1 MNETRVEEKRASD
14 KRAREQESRDSD
26 TIDKTDSGST
36 TSTFSCSKK
45 SEIGK
50 LWSTVSSYET
60 RAINQKIKLA
70 EKLGFLN
77 KLDRSELDSLDIDE
91 KQVKKINDVI
101 ISVLAPILKL
111 EHVLKMDHLKDDLE
125 SWAFVNQPSQPL
137 FVESDSQTEF
147 EMDRNT
153 DEDRDEMKKVKDNR
167 IKKLK
172 KRICHMKDLL
182 KLYREREMV
191 FAENEKAFQV
201 IEDDNQEFINILAED
216 SSNMMLE
223 LDEQKQESK
232 QLAWQNKK
240 LSKKLVKKDEE
251 VCRLKR
257 LCKKHGVQ
265 YKRKA
270 NEDIDH
276 A

>member
-1 MNETRVEEKRASD
+1 MNETRVEEKRASRKD
-14 KRAREQESRDSD
+14 SKDSD
-26 TIDKTDSGST
+26 TIDKTDSRST

-70 EKLGFLN
+70 EKLGLFQ
-77 KLDRSELDSLDIDE
+77 KLDRSELESLDIDE
-91 KQVKKINDVI
+91 KHVKRINDVI
-101 ISVLAPILKL
+101 IDVLAPILKL

-153 DEDRDEMKKVKDNR
+153 DEDRDEMKKVKEDR

-201 IEDDNQEFINILAED
+201 IEDDNQELINILAED

-240 LSKKLVKKDEE
+240 LGKKLSAKDEE
-251 VCRLKR
+251 ICRLKR
-257 LCKKHGVQ
+257 LCKEHEVK
-265 YKRKA
+265 YKRKVK
-270 NEDIDH
+270 EDKL
-276 A
+276 

>member
-1 MNETRVEEKRASD
+1 MNETRVEEKRASRKD
-14 KRAREQESRDSD
+14 FKDSD
-26 TIDKTDSGST
+26 TIDKTDSRST

-77 KLDRSELDSLDIDE
+77 KLNRSELESLAIDE

-147 EMDRNT
+147 ETDRNT
-153 DEDRDEMKKVKDNR
+153 DEDRDEMKKVNDDR
-167 IKKLK
+167 IKKLRGKILHLKVILKQCK
-172 KRICHMKDLL
+172 KNEI
-182 KLYREREMV
+182 V
-191 FAENEKAFQV
+191 FAENEKAFQE
-201 IEDDNQEFINILAED
+201 IEDNNQEFINILAED
-216 SSNMMLE
+216 NSNLMLE
-223 LDEQKQESK
+223 LDEQKQESR

-240 LSKKLVKKDEE
+240 LGKNLSDKDEE
-251 VCRLKR
+251 IYRLKQ

-265 YKRKA
+265 YKRKVKEA
-270 NEDIDH
+270 KL
-276 A
+276 

>member
-1 MNETRVEEKRASD
+1 MNETRVEEKRA
-14 KRAREQESRDSD
+14 REQESRESD
-26 TIDKTDSGST
+26 MIDKTDSRST

-60 RAINQKIKLA
+60 RAINHKIKLA
-70 EKLGFLN
+70 EKLGLFQ
-77 KLDRSELDSLDIDE
+77 KLDRSELESLDIDE
-91 KQVKKINDVI
+91 NHVKRINDVI
-101 ISVLAPILKL
+101 IDVLAPILKL

-147 EMDRNT
+147 ETDRNT
-153 DEDRDEMKKVKDNR
+153 DEDRDEMKKVKEDR

-191 FAENEKAFQV
+191 CAENEKAFQV
-201 IEDDNQEFINILAED
+201 IEDDNRESISILAED
-216 SSNMMLE
+216 NSNLMLE
-223 LDEQKQESK
+223 VDEQLRENKH
-232 QLAWQNKK
+232 LAWRNKK
-240 LSKKLVKKDEE
+240 LSEKLVAKEE
-251 VCRLKR
+251 KVCRLKR
-257 LCKKHGVQ
+257 LCKEHGVQ
-265 YKRKA
+265 YKRRVKEA
-270 NEDIDH
+270 KL
-276 A
+276 